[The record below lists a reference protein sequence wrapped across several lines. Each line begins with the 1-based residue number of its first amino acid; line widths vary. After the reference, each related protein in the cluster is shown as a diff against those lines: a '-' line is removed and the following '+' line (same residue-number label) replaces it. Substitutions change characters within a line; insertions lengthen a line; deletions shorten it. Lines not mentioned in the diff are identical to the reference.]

1 MRHVIGA
8 RIETQLRGNLSFIV
22 QPIEQTFPRSVGNG
36 LTRPAVSSPFA
47 QPTTAPRDAI
57 LLSYLALLIRHLSL
71 SFRNNFVERRALDA
85 EEER

>member
-47 QPTTAPRDAI
+47 QPMT
-57 LLSYLALLIRHLSL
+57 LLATRFFSRI
-71 SFRNNFVERRALDA
+71 
-85 EEER
+85 

>member
-57 LLSYLALLIRHLSL
+57 LLSYLALSL
-71 SFRNNFVERRALDA
+71 SFRNNFVERWALDA